1 MPSKFSTL
9 LDKLDVDEKFNKR
22 IQAPKSYNTVIS
34 MIPPIEDA
42 NMMSDILHL
51 PETKNGNKY
60 LFVIVDL
67 YTKDFDIEPMQI
79 LDAEHSLK
87 AMKACF
93 KRDYIKKP
101 KFSLKTD
108 GGAEFKNIFDK
119 YLYDNSI
126 LHKSIVGYRHKSMSV
141 VESLNKQLARLFN
154 GYMSTK
160 EEKTGKIYRDW
171 DNAVNTIRK
180 DLNELISKRKP
191 QDPRTYK
198 YDDTI
203 DHRTKISNETIV
215 DKDGKK
221 KIIQKKEV
229 LRIPPKYK
237 VGDMVYRAL
246 ERPQT
251 ALMKYQ
257 PTTNF
262 RSGDFT
268 FEQIPRKIT
277 QIFTMSN
284 ENGGPLFRYY
294 ISGIRDASYSE
305 RELIKAPELYF

>member
-221 KIIQKKEV
+221 KTVQRKEI
-229 LRIPPKYK
+229 LRIPSKYK

-246 ERPQT
+246 EVPKN
-251 ALMKYQ
+251 ALGKNQ
-257 PTTNF
+257 NTTNF
-262 RSGDFT
+262 RAGDYT
-268 FEQIPRKIT
+268 FEQKPRTIT

-284 ENGGPLFRYY
+284 ANGGDLYRYY
-294 ISGIRDASYSE
+294 LSGIRDASYSE